1 MGAMA
6 DATYT
11 AVDLSRLPAPDIIE
25 ALDFETI
32 QADAVARMLELMP
45 DFENRDS
52 DPVTKMDG
60 SKNRW

>member
-11 AVDLSRLPAPDIIE
+11 TVDLSRLPAPDIIE

-32 QADAVARMLELMP
+32 QADVVARMLELMP
-45 DFENRDS
+45 DIMMQAKG
-52 DPVTKMDG
+52 T
-60 SKNRW
+60 RWSAASVWA